1 MSLWESG
8 HSLAFLLCLDHEDWT
23 LSRTG
28 ANATGRSDMRLLS
41 LIPALLVFA
50 SLMAPAGPASAQSKE
65 NLRKLAEIYKLIQN
79 DETGKAVEQLN
90 TMLDES
96 PEDADTASKAMLLRG
111 QAYAKAGRHAQALS
125 DYNAALWLK
134 GLNDSQRK
142 DAVAGR
148 QAALAKL
155 GLADES
161 EDPPANE
168 DASSTQTA
176 SIPTTIPTSSDD
188 EEPASETVSA
198 PAPEP
203 DPAPANEP
211 ASGAWQTAVQTDETE
226 AEDEDAIGA
235 FFNNLFGG
243 SGNEPAAE
251 TGQQT
256 ETAATSGWT
265 ASTSETSA
273 SPSASSEDGR
283 QYRVQLAS
291 VGTREGADSE
301 VRRLSRLLGDA
312 LQGESPSVVRMDT
325 DSGNTYFRIVV
336 GPKPSRRAA
345 NSMCQDFKSRGVDC
359 LVVSSR

>member
-1 MSLWESG
+1 
-8 HSLAFLLCLDHEDWT
+8 
-23 LSRTG
+23 
-28 ANATGRSDMRLLS
+28 MRLLS

-155 GLADES
+155 GLADEV
-161 EDPPANE
+161 EDEAIA
-168 DASSTQTA
+168 DASSSTQTT
-176 SIPTTIPTSSDD
+176 SIPTSIPTSTDD
-188 EEPASETVSA
+188 PEPEREPAEEVAEAQA
-198 PAPEP
+198 PQPEP
-203 DPAPANEP
+203 ARSDKPQPARDP
-211 ASGAWQTAVQTDETE
+211 SLGAWQTAVQTSQPEE
-226 AEDEDAIGA
+226 EEDAIGA
-235 FFNNLFGG
+235 FFNDLFGG
-243 SGNEPAAE
+243 SNDDPAPAANE
-251 TGQQT
+251 TT
-256 ETAATSGWT
+256 ETAAVSEWST
-265 ASTSETSA
+265 STSETAAASA
-273 SPSASSEDGR
+273 SNGGGSGE
-283 QYRVQLAS
+283 YRIQIAS
-291 VGTREGADSE
+291 VGTSEDAQTE

-312 LQGESPSVVRMDT
+312 LQGETPEIVRTET
-325 DSGNTYFRIVV
+325 DAGNTYYRLVV
-336 GPKPSRRAA
+336 GPQRSRASARA
-345 NSMCQDFKSRGVDC
+345 MCQDIKSRGADC
-359 LVVSSR
+359 IVLERR

>member
-1 MSLWESG
+1 
-8 HSLAFLLCLDHEDWT
+8 
-23 LSRTG
+23 
-28 ANATGRSDMRLLS
+28 MRYLS
-41 LIPALLVFA
+41 LIAALLVIA
-50 SLMAPAGPASAQSKE
+50 SIMAPAGPASAQSKE
-65 NLRKLAEIYKLIQN
+65 NLRKLADIYKLIQN

-96 PEDADTASKAMLLRG
+96 PENSDTASKAMLLRG
-111 QAYAKAGRHAQALS
+111 QAYAKADRHAQALS
-125 DYNAALWLK
+125 DFNAALWLK

-148 QAALAKL
+148 KAALAKL

-161 EDPPANE
+161 DDPSANE

-188 EEPASETVSA
+188 EEPASESVSA
-198 PAPEP
+198 RTPEAEP
-203 DPAPANEP
+203 DPANET
-211 ASGAWQTAVQTDETE
+211 SRGAWQTAVQTGETE

-243 SGNEPAAE
+243 SNDEPEGEAR
-251 TGQQT
+251 QQT

-265 ASTSETSA
+265 ASTSENSA
-273 SPSASSEDGR
+273 SPSASNEDGR

-312 LQGESPSVVRMDT
+312 LQGETPSIVRMNT
-325 DSGNTYFRIVV
+325 DSGNTYYRIVV
-336 GPKPSRRAA
+336 GPNPSRSAA
-345 NSMCQDFKSRGVDC
+345 DSMCQDFKSRGVDC